1 MAAKEM
7 YDYIST
13 VSADNN
19 QTLSVQPSRM
29 ITEIGAFK
37 DKIHMGDDGSE
48 ERIQLS
54 STPIFYVTL
63 YWNNRTASDIGTVFD
78 FYFNA
83 AYGNGRTESFK
94 WSHPTDGHTYVVRFE
109 SELSR
114 TIINPEIHGI
124 PSCKLRIL
132 GRIADA

>member
-1 MAAKEM
+1 MAAVEM
-7 YDYIST
+7 YDYIAPVT
-13 VSADNN
+13 ADNN

-29 ITEIGAFK
+29 ITEIGSFK

-48 ERIQLS
+48 ERIQFS

-63 YWNNRTASDIGTVFD
+63 YWNNRLAADIGTVFD

-94 WSHPTDGHTYVVRFE
+94 WSHPKDGHTYVVRFE

-114 TIINPEIHGI
+114 TILNPNIHGI
-124 PSCKLRIL
+124 SYCKLRVL
-132 GRIADA
+132 GRIAD

>member
-1 MAAKEM
+1 MSAVEM

-13 VSADNN
+13 VTADNDV
-19 QTLSVQPSRM
+19 TLSVQPSHM
-29 ITEIGAFK
+29 ITEIGSFK

-63 YWNNRTASDIGTVFD
+63 YWNNRSASDIGTVFD

-83 AYGNGRTESFK
+83 AKGNGRTESFK

-114 TIINPEIHGI
+114 TIMNPEIHGV
-124 PSCKLRIL
+124 PSCKLRVL
-132 GRIADA
+132 GRIAD

>member
-1 MAAKEM
+1 MAAVEM
-7 YDYIST
+7 YDYIAT
-13 VSADNN
+13 VTADNN

-29 ITEIGAFK
+29 ITEIGSFK

-63 YWNNRTASDIGTVFD
+63 YWNNRLAADIGTVFD

-94 WSHPTDGHTYVVRFE
+94 WSHPKDGHTYVVRFE

-114 TIINPEIHGI
+114 TILNPNIHGI
-124 PSCKLRIL
+124 SYCKLRVL

>member
-1 MAAKEM
+1 MSSVEM
-7 YDYIST
+7 YDYIAT
-13 VSADNN
+13 VTADNN

-29 ITEIGAFK
+29 ITEIGSFK

-63 YWNNRTASDIGTVFD
+63 YWNNRLAADIGTVFD

-94 WSHPTDGHTYVVRFE
+94 WSHPKDGHTYVVRFE

-114 TIINPEIHGI
+114 TILNPNIHGI
-124 PSCKLRIL
+124 SYCKLRVL
-132 GRIADA
+132 GRIED

>member
-1 MAAKEM
+1 MSSVEM
-7 YDYIST
+7 YDYIAT
-13 VSADNN
+13 VTADNN
-19 QTLSVQPSRM
+19 QTLSVQPSHM
-29 ITEIGAFK
+29 ITEIGSFK
-37 DKIHMGDDGSE
+37 DKILMGDDGSE

-63 YWNNRTASDIGTVFD
+63 YWNNRLAANIGTVFD

-94 WSHPTDGHTYVVRFE
+94 WSHPKDGHTYVVRFE

-114 TIINPEIHGI
+114 TIINPEIHGV
-124 PSCKLRIL
+124 PSCKLRVL

>member
-1 MAAKEM
+1 MSASEM
-7 YDYIST
+7 YDFIST
-13 VSADNN
+13 VTADNN
-19 QTLSVQPSRM
+19 QTLSVQPSQM
-29 ITEIGAFK
+29 ITEIGSFK
-37 DKIHMGDDGSE
+37 GKIHEGDDGSE
-48 ERIQLS
+48 ERIQFS

-63 YWNNRTASDIGTVFD
+63 YWRNRLAADIGTVFN

-83 AYGNGRTESFK
+83 AYGNGNTESFK

-109 SELSR
+109 GPLSR

>member
-1 MAAKEM
+1 MASKEM

-29 ITEIGAFK
+29 ITEIGQFQ

-94 WSHPTDGHTYVVRFE
+94 WTHPTDGHTYVVRFE
-109 SELSR
+109 GELSR
-114 TIINPEIHGI
+114 TIINPEIHGV
-124 PSCKLRIL
+124 PSCKLRVL